1 MKHIEKSVGL
11 SALALLAV
19 PLHSAQVQPQS
30 ADRPNIIVI
39 LADDMGYS
47 DLGCYGGEIQ
57 TPNLDRLAKQGL
69 RYRQFYNGARSCP
82 TRASLLTGLYA
93 HQAGMGWMA
102 AADMQRPA
110 YQGYLNKECVT
121 LAEVLRES
129 GYGTYMSGKWH
140 VSSDRQNNGQVKDN
154 WPNQRGF
161 DRFYGIV
168 DGASN
173 YFKMTYNDNNERR
186 KSPDD
191 ADFYFTH
198 AISDSATVF
207 VHRHDFE
214 KSPLFLY
221 LAYTAPHWPLHALQK
236 DIDRFAEIYKAGWD
250 RLREDRFRQQKA
262 MGLFTSDTQLP
273 PRDKRVPAWDSLTE
287 ADQQEYAMRMAIY
300 AAQIYAMDQGIGK
313 LVSELEEKGQ
323 LDNTIIMFLSDNGAC
338 AEHISSGRRKTVDGK
353 EDTYESYRIN
363 WANLSSTPYK
373 EYKHHTNEGGIAT
386 PLIVHYPKGIRKE
399 LRNTYVDEYGHI
411 TDIMATC
418 VDLAKAK
425 YPRNYKGHRITPLQ
439 GVSLVP
445 NLSGKRT
452 KRGITFWEHE
462 ANIAARDGKWK
473 IVTKVMEGGKFD
485 EDSIKLYDME
495 TDPTEMNDLSL
506 KYPRKKAQLYAAWKR
521 WAEKVDVFPLD
532 TRFYGERQR
541 DYKRNCINGEFQ
553 DNFGGWERSSGGGAD
568 IRFSIDTVS
577 TISGNKTARIEILKP
592 GNKPATGI
600 LKWVFNADKGEKV
613 SISFKAK
620 ALHNTNIIVRLENMN
635 NYSVKPI
642 DKVIPLTGEVA
653 SVEILSTPLFAK
665 GNHQLAF
672 YVGTS
677 GGTIW
682 IDDVKMEITDD

>member
-1 MKHIEKSVGL
+1 MKYIDKAVGL
-11 SALALLAV
+11 SALTFLIL
-19 PLHSAQVQPQS
+19 PFHSASAQS
-30 ADRPNIIVI
+30 QSTDKPNIIVI

-47 DLGCYGGEIQ
+47 DLGCYGGEMH
-57 TPNLDRLAKQGL
+57 TPSLDRLAKQGL

-121 LAEVLRES
+121 IAEVLKTA
-129 GYGTYMSGKWH
+129 GYSTYMSGKWH
-140 VSSDRQNNGQVKDN
+140 VSSDRQNNGGVKDN

-173 YFKMTYNDNNERR
+173 YFNMTYNDNNDRF
-186 KSPDD
+186 KSP
-191 ADFYFTH
+191 ANENFYFTH
-198 AISDSATVF
+198 ALSDSATVF
-207 VHRHDFE
+207 VHRHDFD

-221 LAYTAPHWPLHALQK
+221 LAYTAPHWPLHALQE
-236 DIDRFAEIYKAGWD
+236 DIDRFTEIYKAGWD
-250 RLREDRFRQQKA
+250 RLREERFLRQKA
-262 MGLFTSDTQLP
+262 MGLFNPDAQLP
-273 PRDKRVPAWDSLTE
+273 PRDERVPAWDSLSQAE
-287 ADQQEYAMRMAIY
+287 QHEYTMRMAIY

-313 LVSELEEKGQ
+313 LVRELEVKGQ

-386 PLIVHYPKGIRKE
+386 PLIVHYPKGIRKN
-399 LRNTYVDEYGHI
+399 LCNTYVDEYGHI

-425 YPRNYKGHRITPLQ
+425 YPRNYKGHKITPLQ

-452 KRGITFWEHE
+452 KRGKTFWEHE

-473 IVTKVMEGGKFD
+473 IVTKVMEGGKFE
-485 EDSIKLYDME
+485 EDSIKLYDMAA
-495 TDPTEMNDLSL
+495 DPTEMKDLSST
-506 KYPRKKAQLYAAWKR
+506 YPGKKAQLYAAWKK
-521 WAEKVDVFPLD
+521 WATEADVFPLD
-532 TRFYGERQR
+532 TRHYGERQR
-541 DYKRNCINGEFQ
+541 HYKRNCINGEFQ
-553 DNFGGWERSSGGGAD
+553 DNFGGWERSSNGGAD
-568 IRFSIDTVS
+568 IRFSIDTVR
-577 TISGNKTARIEILKP
+577 TISGDKTARIDILQSGDKP
-592 GNKPATGI
+592 RTGT
-600 LKWVFNADKGEKV
+600 LKWVFDAKKGEKISV
-613 SISFKAK
+613 SFKAK
-620 ALHNTNIIVRLENMN
+620 SLRNTDMILRLENMN

-642 DKVIPLTGEVA
+642 DKVISLTDKVA
-653 SVEILSTPLFAK
+653 SFEMQSTPLFAK
-665 GNHQLAF
+665 GNHQLVF

-677 GGTIW
+677 EGSIW
-682 IDDVKMEITDD
+682 IDDIKMEINE